1 MLTVLIKI
9 NVKVH
14 TEVCWNN
21 DYATRDVD
29 LDPPPNP
36 LVA

>member
-1 MLTVLIKI
+1 MLTVLIKM

-21 DYATRDVD
+21 DYESRDVD
-29 LDPPPNP
+29 LDAPNP